1 MYKKYTNKLGIRNSV
16 YHKIW
21 LIMRLT
27 TVILIATLMQV
38 SASTLA
44 QKITLSEKNS
54 SLEQVLAKIKIQT
67 GYDFVAGSLLLK
79 EARLVNIQVQD
90 AELPKVLEQIFRN
103 QSLQFEIQD
112 KIVVIRSKDPSYLD
126 KIMARFQAIDIR
138 GKILDEKA
146 EPLVGATIAIK
157 GSGKSVKTNAK
168 GEFYLQNV
176 DEKSKLVISYIGYQ
190 TIEVNATADLGSLT
204 MVLADAKLEEVMINA
219 GYYTVKDSE
228 RTGSISR
235 ITSKDIE
242 KQPVTNVLATMQ
254 GRMAGVSIVQSTGV
268 PGGAFKIEIRGQ
280 NSMRKE
286 GNAPLYIIDGMPYPS
301 QQLERLTG
309 TLYMMQGP
317 NPMEGINPADIESIE
332 VLKDADATSIYGSRG
347 ANGVVLIS
355 TKKGKAGKTAYDLN
369 AYTGVGKVA
378 SRLELMNTQQYVEM
392 RKEAFAN
399 DGLSTSSFEYE
410 NAYDLNGTWD
420 PNRYTDWQ
428 KEMIGGTSATYNVQ
442 LGISG
447 GSQQTQFLVNG
458 GHSRETT
465 VFPGDF
471 GYKKSSAHLN
481 LNHSAADGKFKMSFS
496 GNYVVTKNDQPFA
509 DLTYYGLVLAPNA
522 PALYK
527 ENGELNWAPGFDN
540 PLAPLLVTYL
550 NKSNTLTTGGTI
562 GYKLLPGLEIKS
574 AFGFVDVRMEESKTS
589 PHTSFNPA
597 FGFDSSS
604 SSYTLNNGYNQSWN
618 IEPQVSWEKRIGR
631 GQFSILAGA
640 TFQQAHL
647 KMLNHSAYNFTSNSL
662 IQNLGAAKTIGIDT
676 RETDY
681 RYNAL
686 FLRLNYNLQEK
697 YLFNITARRDGSSR
711 FGPGKRF
718 GSFGAAGLAWLFGKE
733 KFIAEAIP
741 FLSFGKLRS
750 SYGTTGSDQIGDY
763 QFLDTYTTVSENY
776 QGIIGLK
783 PTRLFNADFSWE
795 TNKKLEFAIDLGFL
809 KDRIFF
815 TAAYFRNRSS
825 NQLVGMPLPGMTG
838 FTTLNANLNA
848 TVQNTGLELE
858 LKTTN
863 LDAGD
868 LHWTSTLNFTLPR
881 NKLVSF
887 PDFESSTYASDYII
901 GQSLATR
908 KLYNSTGVDPQ
919 TGLYTFR
926 DYNND
931 GKITYPDDN
940 KKYVDLTTGG
950 FGGIGNHISYRNL
963 EVDFVLQLEKRNG
976 INTAVAWSNIPGN
989 IGSQSVNVLKRWQ
1002 KSGDITSVQR
1012 YTAGYEGEAL
1022 NTAYLYQSSD
1032 AAYADA
1038 SYIRLKTFS
1047 IAYHL
1052 KPSWLKAA
1060 NCRIYLQG
1068 QNLFTITNY
1077 EGLDPETQ
1085 WMFSLPPLK
1094 VFTAGIKLNY

>member
-1 MYKKYTNKLGIRNSV
+1 MYKKYTNKWGVPKGYLYQIL
-16 YHKIW
+16 

-27 TVILIATLMQV
+27 TFILIMAIMQV
-38 SASTLA
+38 SASTFA
-44 QKITLSEKNS
+44 QRITLSEKNTTLRKVFDRIS
-54 SLEQVLAKIKIQT
+54 DQC
-67 GYDFVAGSLLLK
+67 GYDFVYNSNLLK
-79 EARLVNIQVQD
+79 WTKPVTISVNNT
-90 AELPKVLEQIFRN
+90 ELNKVLEQIFAN
-103 QSLQFEIQD
+103 QPVSFSIEDKTVVVKEKGFFENLIA
-112 KIVVIRSKDPSYLD
+112 S
-126 KIMARFQAIDIR
+126 FQAITVR
-138 GKILDEKA
+138 GKVLDERGQ
-146 EPLVGATIAIK
+146 PLVGATIAIK
-157 GSGKSVKTNAK
+157 GKNRSVRTDQNGAFFLENV
-168 GEFYLQNV
+168 GEG
-176 DEKSKLVISYIGYQ
+176 DKLLISFIGYQ
-190 TIEVNATADLGSLT
+190 TREVDAASEMGSLT

-219 GYYTVKDSE
+219 GYYTIKDSE
-228 RTGSISR
+228 RTGSIAR

-242 KQPVTNVLATMQ
+242 KQAVTNVLATMQ

-268 PGGAFKIEIRGQ
+268 PGGGFNIEIRGR

-286 GNAPLYIIDGMPYPS
+286 GNAPLYIIDGMPFPS
-301 QQLERLTG
+301 RQLESMTG
-309 TLYMMQGP
+309 SLYVIQGP
-317 NPMEGINPADIESIE
+317 NPMEGINPADVESIE

-347 ANGVVLIS
+347 ANGVVLIT
-355 TKKGKAGKTAYDLN
+355 TKKGRAGKTVYDLN

-378 SRLELMNTQQYVEM
+378 SRLELMNTRQYLEM

-410 NAYDLNGTWD
+410 SAYDINGTWD
-420 PNRYTDWQ
+420 PDRYTDWQ

-442 LGISG
+442 LGVSG
-447 GSQQTQFLVNG
+447 GNQQTQFLVNG

-481 LNHSAADGKFKMSFS
+481 LNHSSVDGKFKMSFS

-509 DLTYYGLVLAPNA
+509 DLTYQGLNLAPNA

-540 PLAPLLVTYL
+540 PLAPLQEMYL
-550 NKSNTLTTGGTI
+550 NKTNTLTTAGTI

-574 AFGFVDVRMEESKTS
+574 AFGFVDVRLEESRTS
-589 PHTSFNPA
+589 PHTRLNPA
-597 FGFDSSS
+597 LGYDSSV
-604 SSYTLNNGYNQSWN
+604 SSYALNNGYNQSWN
-618 IEPQVSWEKRIGR
+618 IEPQVSWEKSIGG
-631 GQFSILAGA
+631 GQFSVLAGG
-640 TFQQAHL
+640 TFQQANS
-647 KMLNHSAYNFTSNSL
+647 KMLNHSASNFTSNSL
-662 IQNLGAAKTIGIDT
+662 IQNIGAAKTI
-676 RETDY
+676 RVSANETDY

-686 FLRLNYNLQEK
+686 FFRLNYNLQGK
-697 YLFNITARRDGSSR
+697 YLFNLTARRDGSSR

-718 GSFGAAGLAWLFGKE
+718 GNFGAAGLAWLFGKE
-733 KFIAEAIP
+733 KFISEALP

-750 SYGTTGSDQIGDY
+750 SYGTSGSDQIGDY
-763 QFLDTYTTVSENY
+763 QFLNTYTTVSQNY

-795 TNKKLEFAIDLGFL
+795 NNKKLEFAIDLGFL

-815 TAAYFRNRSS
+815 IAAYFRNRSS
-825 NQLVGMPLPGMTG
+825 NQLVGTPLPGITG
-838 FTTLNANLNA
+838 FTVLNTNLNA

-858 LKTTN
+858 LRTTN

-868 LHWTSTLNFTLPR
+868 LHWSSTLNFTLPR

-887 PDFESSTYASDYII
+887 PDFESSTYAYDYVI
-901 GQSLATR
+901 GQSLNMR
-908 KLYNSTGVDPQ
+908 KLYHSTGVEPQ
-919 TGLYTFR
+919 TGLYTFQ

-931 GKITYPDDN
+931 GKITNPEDN

-950 FGGIGNHISYRNL
+950 FGGIGNLISYRNL
-963 EVDFVLQLEKRNG
+963 ELDFVLQLEKRNG
-976 INTAVAWSNIPGN
+976 INTGIAWTSLAGN
-989 IGSQSVNVLKRWQ
+989 MGSQPVNALKRWQ
-1002 KSGDITSVQR
+1002 KSTDITNVQR

-1022 NTAYLYQSSD
+1022 NRAYLHQSSD

-1047 IAYHL
+1047 IAYNL
-1052 KPSWLKAA
+1052 KPAWLKAA
-1060 NCRIYLQG
+1060 SCRIYLQG